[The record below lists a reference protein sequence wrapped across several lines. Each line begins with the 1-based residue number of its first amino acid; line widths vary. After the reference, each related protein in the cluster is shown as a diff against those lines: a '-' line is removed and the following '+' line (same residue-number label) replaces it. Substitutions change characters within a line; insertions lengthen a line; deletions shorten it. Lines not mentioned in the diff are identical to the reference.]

1 MKNYLMRF
9 IYGFSFGLTI
19 SMVVQLIV
27 MGITGE
33 VLMLPE
39 YMDRYEDPVMAYSVQ
54 MLLIGF
60 ISGVASAGT
69 VILEWKRP
77 GLLIQSILYLVLM
90 VGTWIPVACYLWGFH
105 KYTTSMVSGL
115 LSILVTYGI
124 CWVIQYHICI
134 RDVKEINQRLKSNQE
149 G

>member
-1 MKNYLMRF
+1 MKNFLIRF
-9 IYGFSFGLTI
+9 IYGFSFGVTI
-19 SMVVQLIV
+19 SMVVQLVV

-33 VLMLPE
+33 IPMLPE
-39 YMDRYEDPVMAYSVQ
+39 FMEGFENPVMAYSVQ

-60 ISGVASAGT
+60 ISGVASGGT

-90 VGTWIPVACYLWGFH
+90 LGTWIPVACYVWGFH

-124 CWVIQYHICI
+124 CWMIQYNICI
-134 RDVKEINQRLKSNQE
+134 RDVKEINQRLKSQ
-149 G
+149 

>member
-1 MKNYLMRF
+1 MKNFLIRF
-9 IYGFSFGLTI
+9 IYGVSFGLTI

-27 MGITGE
+27 MSIAGE
-33 VLMLPE
+33 IPMLPE
-39 YMDRYEDPVMAYSVQ
+39 FMDSFENSVMAYSVQ

-60 ISGVASAGT
+60 ISGVASGGT

-90 VGTWIPVACYLWGFH
+90 LGTWIPVACYLWGFH
-105 KYTTSMVSGL
+105 KYITSMVSGL

-124 CWVIQYHICI
+124 CWMIQYNICI
-134 RDVKEINQRLKSNQE
+134 RDVKEINQRLKSQ
-149 G
+149 

>member
-1 MKNYLMRF
+1 MKSSIVRF
-9 IYGFSFGLTI
+9 IYGFTFGITI
-19 SMVVQLIV
+19 SMVVQLGV
-27 MGITGE
+27 MSITGAIP
-33 VLMLPE
+33 MLPE
-39 YMDRYEDPVMAYSVQ
+39 YMAGFANPVMAYSVQ
-54 MLLIGF
+54 MLFIGL

-90 VGTWIPVACYLWGFH
+90 LGTWIPVACYLWGFH

-115 LSILVTYGI
+115 LSILGTYTI
-124 CWVIQYHICI
+124 CWVVQYHICS
-134 RDVKEINQRLKSNQE
+134 RDVKEINQRLKSSQE

>member
-1 MKNYLMRF
+1 MKNFLIRF
-9 IYGFSFGLTI
+9 IYGFSFGVTI
-19 SMVVQLIV
+19 SMVVQLVV

-33 VLMLPE
+33 IPMLPE
-39 YMDRYEDPVMAYSVQ
+39 FTEGFENPVMAYSVQ

-60 ISGVASAGT
+60 ISGVASGGT

-90 VGTWIPVACYLWGFH
+90 LGTWIPVACYVWGFH

-124 CWVIQYHICI
+124 CWMIQYNICI
-134 RDVKEINQRLKSNQE
+134 RDVKEINQRLKSQ
-149 G
+149 

>member
-1 MKNYLMRF
+1 MKNFLIRF

-27 MGITGE
+27 MSIAGE
-33 VLMLPE
+33 IPMLPE
-39 YMDRYEDPVMAYSVQ
+39 FMDSFENPVMAYSVQ

-60 ISGVASAGT
+60 ISGVASGGT

-90 VGTWIPVACYLWGFH
+90 LGTWIPVACYLWGFH
-105 KYTTSMVSGL
+105 KYITSMVSGL

-124 CWVIQYHICI
+124 CWMIQYNICI
-134 RDVKEINQRLKSNQE
+134 RDVKEINQRLKSQ
-149 G
+149 